1 MNASLPSE
9 RSSTWHELADAGDLA
24 NALSHAMHSHTLRV
38 LSEQPNVLIGL
49 AGGSTPM
56 AAYAEFA
63 QARLPWPQIQFT
75 LIDERFVPTH
85 DVQSNEGNIAD
96 VFSGIKAQLAG
107 WYGLMH
113 ASMTI
118 EQAAARANQ
127 DIQALQQPMDLVVIG
142 MGSDGHIASLFVES
156 ADYQHAMD
164 AQCRDAVLPIRFAAQ
179 DGKVNRLS
187 FSLAELLKAKK
198 ILICITG
205 DEKRRVLQQ
214 SLDGSKPDYAVAQ
227 LLKLYSRPIEIFW
240 SPA

>member
-1 MNASLPSE
+1 VNTLLPSE
-9 RSSTWHELADAGDLA
+9 QHKWHELADADELA
-24 NALSHAMHSHTLRV
+24 NALSHALHSYSLQI
-38 LSEQPNVLIGL
+38 LSEQANVLIAL

-63 QARLPWPQIQFT
+63 QALLPWSQMQLT
-75 LIDERFVPTH
+75 LIDERFVPIT
-85 DVQSNEGNIAD
+85 DAQSNEGTIASA
-96 VFSGIKAQLAG
+96 FSAVKTQLGG
-107 WYGLMH
+107 WHGLMH
-113 ASMTI
+113 ASITI

-127 DIQALQQPMDLVVIG
+127 DIQALQQAIDIAVIG

-164 AQCRDAVLPIRFAAQ
+164 VQCHDAVLPIRFAAQ

-205 DEKRRVLQQ
+205 DEKRRVLEQ
-214 SLDGSKPDYAVAQ
+214 SLNGSRPDYAVAH
-227 LLKLYSRPIEIFW
+227 LLKHYSRPIEIFW